1 MTRDTITRPVASF
14 GLALTALTARVSAQ
28 SSNTTTLPPYYGNET
43 TPASGPW
50 MDGTSEAT
58 LPNIIDML
66 LRVGTVIVGPGSAV
80 AGGGG
85 PTGPILFGFLLLGG
99 AFSAV
104 IGTGMGS
111 VAAGVLFVAVLSGVV
126 ALGFVPSWLFAV
138 FLFGIGVLLYRA
150 FQSVIQ

>member
-1 MTRDTITRPVASF
+1 MTRHTISGLVASLA
-14 GLALTALTARVSAQ
+14 LALTALTARVSAQ

-43 TPASGPW
+43 TPQSGGW
-50 MDGTSEAT
+50 MSGMSEAS
-58 LPNIIDML
+58 LPNIIELL
-66 LRVGTVIVGPGSAV
+66 LRTGTVIVGPGNAV

-111 VAAGVLFVAVLSGVV
+111 VAAGVLFVAVLAGIVT
-126 ALGFVPSWLFAV
+126 LGFVPSWLFAV

-150 FQSVIQ
+150 FQGAIQ